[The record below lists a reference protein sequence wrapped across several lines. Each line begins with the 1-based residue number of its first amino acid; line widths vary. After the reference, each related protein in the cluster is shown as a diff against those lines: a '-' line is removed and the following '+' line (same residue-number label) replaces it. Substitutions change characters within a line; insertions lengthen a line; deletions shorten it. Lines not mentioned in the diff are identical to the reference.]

1 MLKFAVA
8 VMLFSLSAS
17 AAAQCLPVSAEQPLP
32 KGPLT
37 IAKIEFVRNDIFDL
51 QAPNALWFHRFANQY
66 HVVTTEGTLRD
77 DVLFV
82 EGDTLDPTELAE
94 TERLLRSRRYLRH
107 AEVTVSH
114 YCAEQSAV
122 IVTVKSWDNWS
133 LLPKIDIGHEGGE
146 TKTSIGFAEDN
157 LLGSGNQL
165 QAEYYNDSERDGFQL
180 RFVSPNIFGH
190 HWRTSMFYADNSDG
204 ESYLFNLEKP
214 FYRLNSERAYG
225 FTMAKTIKDISEY
238 KLGDEVNEY
247 QSKTEFLN
255 VHKGW
260 KINQQRH
267 VVQHLLVGATLDE
280 SQFAANDQS
289 IWPVPV
295 DRDLSRLWLGWEL
308 LESDY
313 QKLQNFFLFNRTE
326 DINFGWQANIR
337 LGRLI
342 PGLGASSGGW
352 HWQAQLEKNW
362 ALSDHDW
369 LVFSNEYHRLDASDL
384 PKQQRFGS
392 HIRYIRHLSAKQVW
406 ISQLRL
412 SLGKNLFRDQLVAI
426 GGDDGMRAFPLYYQT
441 GNKAV
446 IASSEYRYIT
456 NWHLYQLFD
465 VALAG
470 FVDAGRA
477 WDHPQSQTTLDQET
491 LYGYGVGLRILPS
504 HSSRGSIISIDL
516 AKPVSDNPELSGWRW
531 RLIAKREF

>member
-17 AAAQCLPVSAEQPLP
+17 AVAQCLPVSTEQPLP

-238 KLGDEVNEY
+238 TLGDEVNEY

-255 VHKGW
+255 VHTGW
-260 KINQQRH
+260 KISQQRH

-384 PKQQRFGS
+384 PKQQRFSS

-446 IASSEYRYIT
+446 IASACPRCVAYISAAIP
-456 NWHLYQLFD
+456 LL
-465 VALAG
+465 
-470 FVDAGRA
+470 
-477 WDHPQSQTTLDQET
+477 
-491 LYGYGVGLRILPS
+491 
-504 HSSRGSIISIDL
+504 SIFS
-516 AKPVSDNPELSGWRW
+516 ASC
-531 RLIAKREF
+531 